1 MFKHIKKFFKGS
13 LHGACYK
20 GDIEAVER
28 HLAAGEDVNE
38 IDGGRTP
45 LHVANLLGGHKE
57 IVELL
62 IASGANV
69 NKKDVRGSIPLH
81 FTAWQGS
88 KEIAELFIA
97 KRAGVN
103 TKNEDGETP
112 LDCGHQG
119 QTNRNRRTPPP
130 TRRQDG

>member
-1 MFKHIKKFFKGS
+1 M
-13 LHGACYK
+13 
-20 GDIEAVER
+20 
-28 HLAAGEDVNE
+28 
-38 IDGGRTP
+38 
-45 LHVANLLGGHKE
+45 HVANLLGGHKE

-112 LDCGHQG
+112 LDWAIKDK
-119 QTNRNRRTPPP
+119 RTEIAELL
-130 TRRQDG
+130 RQHGGKTGEELK